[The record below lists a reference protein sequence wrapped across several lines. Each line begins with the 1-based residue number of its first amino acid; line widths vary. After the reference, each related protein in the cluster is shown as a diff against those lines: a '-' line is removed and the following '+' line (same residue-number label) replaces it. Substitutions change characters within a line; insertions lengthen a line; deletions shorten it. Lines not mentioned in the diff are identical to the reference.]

1 MSWKV
6 KIDVKCSDIFYDDLV
21 QVFFNIFVTRKGVA
35 RKTKEVIKCKMV
47 LLNDFR
53 WLKCV

>member
-6 KIDVKCSDIFYDDLV
+6 KFDVKCSDIFYDDLV

-35 RKTKEVIKCKMV
+35 RKTREVLKCKMV
-47 LLNDFR
+47 QLNYYRLL
-53 WLKCV
+53 